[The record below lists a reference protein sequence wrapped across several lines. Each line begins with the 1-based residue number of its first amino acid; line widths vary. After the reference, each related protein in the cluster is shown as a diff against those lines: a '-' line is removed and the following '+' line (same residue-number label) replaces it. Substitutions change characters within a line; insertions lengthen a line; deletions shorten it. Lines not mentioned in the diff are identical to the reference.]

1 MPSERIK
8 GLIRRRDEGICWHCG
23 TDVDTTIHHR
33 RNRGMGGDKTRSKM
47 ADVPS
52 NLLTICQHYNFL
64 MESDINAI
72 REARDNGWKLRKG
85 ELSLYTSVKR
95 YDGTWWLLTDH
106 GDKFQLEQEGLF

>member
-33 RNRGMGGDKTRSKM
+33 RNRGMGGDKTHNQVSDR
-47 ADVPS
+47 PS

-72 REARDNGWKLRKG
+72 REARDNGWKLRMG

-95 YDGTWWLLTDH
+95 FDGTWWRLNDF
-106 GDKFQLEQEGLF
+106 GQAFPMEQEGLF